1 MVDKT
6 AQDKPIVYLDE
17 CGFKAFDHRPYGY
30 STKGEVCHGSD
41 NWHLK
46 NQSNAIGAIINGEL
60 FALRLYDGSINSDIF
75 SHWVREALLPELPK
89 NSVIVMDNA
98 AFHKRS
104 DIQAIIEEHGHE
116 IVWLPP
122 YSPDLNPIE
131 KMWAWIKQIRKEWRM
146 DCIDTLCF
154 YLLWIGLGFR

>member
-1 MVDKT
+1 
-6 AQDKPIVYLDE
+6 
-17 CGFKAFDHRPYGY
+17 
-30 STKGEVCHGSD
+30 
-41 NWHLK
+41 
-46 NQSNAIGAIINGEL
+46 
-60 FALRLYDGSINSDIF
+60 
-75 SHWVREALLPELPK
+75 WVREALLPELPK

-131 KMWAWIKQIRKEWRM
+131 KMWAWIKQIAKNGRM
-146 DCIDTLCF
+146 DCIDTLFF
-154 YLLWIGLGFR
+154 YLLWIGLV

>member
-1 MVDKT
+1 M
-6 AQDKPIVYLDE
+6 
-17 CGFKAFDHRPYGY
+17 
-30 STKGEVCHGSD
+30 
-41 NWHLK
+41 
-46 NQSNAIGAIINGEL
+46 

-98 AFHKRS
+98 AFHKRC
-104 DIQAIIEEHGHE
+104 DIQAI
-116 IVWLPP
+116 
-122 YSPDLNPIE
+122 IE

>member
-1 MVDKT
+1 
-6 AQDKPIVYLDE
+6 E
-17 CGFKAFDHRPYGY
+17 CGFKAFAHRAYGY
-30 STKGEVCHGSD
+30 ST
-41 NWHLK
+41 N
-46 NQSNAIGAIINGEL
+46 
-60 FALRLYDGSINSDIF
+60 
-75 SHWVREALLPELPK
+75 
-89 NSVIVMDNA
+89 
-98 AFHKRS
+98 FHKRS

>member
-1 MVDKT
+1 M
-6 AQDKPIVYLDE
+6 
-17 CGFKAFDHRPYGY
+17 
-30 STKGEVCHGSD
+30 
-41 NWHLK
+41 
-46 NQSNAIGAIINGEL
+46 
-60 FALRLYDGSINSDIF
+60 
-75 SHWVREALLPELPK
+75 
-89 NSVIVMDNA
+89 VMDNA